1 MKRKFIGNH
10 LRVGKEGQIT
20 LPASI
25 CRQANL
31 AEGDL
36 LEILVDGEGSIR
48 LVPISADVQA
58 LMEQA
63 QLEDVDWALRQKTK
77 Y

>member
-10 LRVGKEGQIT
+10 LRVGKQGQIN
-20 LPASI
+20 LPTSI

-31 AEGDL
+31 MEGAV
-36 LEILVDGEGSIR
+36 LEVLVDAEGSIR

-58 LMEQA
+58 LIEQA
-63 QLEDVDWALRQKTK
+63 QLQDVDWVLRQKTK

>member
-10 LRVGKEGQIT
+10 LRVGKQGQIT
-20 LPASI
+20 LPSSI

-31 AEGDL
+31 AEGDV
-36 LEILVDGEGSIR
+36 LEVLVDADGSIR
-48 LVPISADVQA
+48 LVPIPTKVQA

-63 QLEDVDWALRQKTK
+63 QLSDVDWALNQKEK
-77 Y
+77 F

>member
-1 MKRKFIGNH
+1 MTEYLEVRQN
-10 LRVGKEGQIT
+10 GQIT

-36 LEILVDGEGSIR
+36 LEILVDAEGSIR
-48 LVPISADVQA
+48 LVPISVEAQA
-58 LMEQA
+58 LIEQA